1 MHLSL
6 EGNEMKQLSLNRDLY
21 NNNDTSLLSD
31 KTLFVSNLLALLL
44 ICL

>member
-6 EGNEMKQLSLNRDLY
+6 KGNEMKQISLNRELF
-21 NNNDTSLLSD
+21 NNDASLLRSE
-31 KTLFVSNLLALLL
+31 TLLVSNLLALLL

>member
-6 EGNEMKQLSLNRDLY
+6 EGNEMKRLSLNRDLF